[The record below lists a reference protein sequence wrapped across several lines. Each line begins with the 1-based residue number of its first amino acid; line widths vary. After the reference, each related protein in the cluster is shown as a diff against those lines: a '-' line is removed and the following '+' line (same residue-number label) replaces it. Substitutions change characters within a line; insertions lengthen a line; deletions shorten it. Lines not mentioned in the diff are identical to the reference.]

1 MSATQKRESRKKGKG
16 SSTVGTYD
24 ALYYRGDVPG
34 IACIYRTGNIQR
46 GNDSEYSQ
54 QRVCVSLSGIGLTA
68 QFVPVPRRGVHKEE
82 EEGEGEGDGEEEE
95 KEEVER
101 QHQ

>member
-1 MSATQKRESRKKGKG
+1 M
-16 SSTVGTYD
+16 
-24 ALYYRGDVPG
+24 PG

-68 QFVPVPRRGVHKEE
+68 QFVPVPRHGVHKEE
-82 EEGEGEGDGEEEE
+82 EEGEGEGEGEGAEEEE
-95 KEEVER
+95 GEEER

>member
-1 MSATQKRESRKKGKG
+1 MLFITAGTCQELLAFIEPGTSR
-16 SSTVGTYD
+16 
-24 ALYYRGDVPG
+24 
-34 IACIYRTGNIQR
+34 
-46 GNDSEYSQ
+46 NDSEYSQ

-82 EEGEGEGDGEEEE
+82 EEGEGEGEGEGAEEEE
-95 KEEVER
+95 GEEER